1 MKLNCLITT
10 YFCDGGT
17 IPSSQELKR
26 RFNADVSED
35 DIFVNFTDKVSPY
48 KLDHIP
54 NVGPSR
60 RRDLVFCK
68 IFLLNSFIKNN
79 IAGKYEYVCHI
90 DYSDAKFCR
99 SYNEMMNSIMEK
111 NIDIVISTEKKSWPY
126 IDAICNWTNPKANLQ
141 EEDFK
146 YLNSGALVSKTAT
159 LTKILDELEKLCLS
173 TNIDF
178 WDDQGVWQYYDLFVS
193 NITKDHNSE
202 YFFSTGFLDDTYY
215 KIIENKIIT
224 KFDTMPYIIHDNSS
238 FSLNLTSKI

>member
-1 MKLNCLITT
+1 MKSHCLITT
-10 YFCDGGT
+10 YFCDGGKM
-17 IPSSQELKR
+17 PSAQELKYK
-26 RFNADVSED
+26 FNTDVSD
-35 DIFVNFTDKVSPY
+35 SDIFLNFTNKISPY

-79 IAGKYEYVCHI
+79 ILGKYEYVCHI
-90 DYSDAKFCR
+90 DYSDVKFCR
-99 SYNEMMNSIMEK
+99 SYNEMMNSIISK
-111 NIDIVISTEKKSWPY
+111 DIDILISTEKKSWPY
-126 IDAICNWTNPKANLQ
+126 IEAVCNWKTPKVDLK
-141 EEDFK
+141 EEEFK
-146 YLNSGALVSKTAT
+146 YLNSGAFVSKTGV
-159 LTKILDELEKLCLS
+159 LLEILDKLEKLCLS

-178 WDDQGVWQYYDLFVS
+178 WDDQGAWQYYDLFVS
-193 NITKDHNSE
+193 SIKKDHISE
-202 YFFSTGFLDDTYY
+202 YFFSTGFLDETYY